1 MGKHTYFTFE
11 QEVWLRENYHL
22 MSSYS
27 MLTDRFNSK
36 FGTSRNIGMIRDKCS
51 KRMGLKGMPNQTRY
65 GKKKKEELPLGTIK
79 KSQTGTYIKVR
90 MSNGAKCAWYTE
102 PYWLPL
108 QKKIYQDAYGDIL
121 PEQMVCFLD
130 GNPNNFNLDNL
141 YPIDRKISAVMSSNK
156 WWTSD
161 KERTLTAI
169 KWCELFYAL
178 KELENIN
185 IKEK

>member
-1 MGKHTYFTFE
+1 MSKHTYFTFE
-11 QEVWLRENYHL
+11 QETWLRENYHL

-51 KRMGLKGMPNQTRY
+51 KRMGLKGMPNQTIY

-130 GNPNNFNLDNL
+130 GNPNNFDLDNL

-156 WWTSD
+156 WWTND
-161 KERTLTAI
+161 RQHTLTAI